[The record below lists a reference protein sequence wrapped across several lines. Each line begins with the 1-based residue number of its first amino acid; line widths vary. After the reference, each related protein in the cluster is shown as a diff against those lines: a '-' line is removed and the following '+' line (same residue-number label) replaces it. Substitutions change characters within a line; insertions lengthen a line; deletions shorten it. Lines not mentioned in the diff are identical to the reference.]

1 MLWLTETD
9 LKNFF
14 GEVMAPLLPVSN
26 LKKEQI
32 DKLFMLDSPA
42 TNKLKEL
49 SALRMDKNLDGF
61 TDDELVKKLERRG
74 FEVSIY
80 TEKKSDALS
89 SEKRHRSIPHG

>member
-32 DKLFMLDSPA
+32 DKLFMPDSPA
-42 TNKLKEL
+42 MNKLKEL
-49 SALRMDKNLDGF
+49 SALHMDKNLDGF
-61 TDDELVKKLERRG
+61 TDDELVKELERRG

>member
-32 DKLFMLDSPA
+32 DKLFMPDSPA
-42 TNKLKEL
+42 MNKLKEL

-61 TDDELVKKLERRG
+61 TDDPIKISR
-74 FEVSIY
+74 
-80 TEKKSDALS
+80 A
-89 SEKRHRSIPHG
+89 

>member
-32 DKLFMLDSPA
+32 DKLFMPDSPA
-42 TNKLKEL
+42 MNKLKEL
-49 SALRMDKNLDGF
+49 SVLRMDKNLDGF
-61 TDDELVKKLERRG
+61 TDDELVKELERRG